1 MFSILITFVAAA
13 LLVPG
18 IVLMILGIIAG
29 GKKRVAAIT
38 VAFLVHL
45 SVLFVTGKIYYDYNH
60 IIGTFSG
67 IEYDMITID
76 GETYKADYDHT
87 YSSSDTNKLLGKVVF
102 SGHSPDTAVDPMYVY
117 SIDGTD
123 DYIYAIWDY
132 NGQIFKKR

>member
-1 MFSILITFVAAA
+1 MFSISITFVAAA

-38 VAFLVHL
+38 VALVIHL
-45 SVLFVTGKIYYDYNH
+45 SVLFVAGKIYYDYNH

-76 GETYKADYDHT
+76 GETYKADYD
-87 YSSSDTNKLLGKVVF
+87 
-102 SGHSPDTAVDPMYVY
+102 
-117 SIDGTD
+117 
-123 DYIYAIWDY
+123 YIYAIWDY
-132 NGQIFKKR
+132 DGQIFKKI